1 MQAIYHASL
10 DEITMSFIENLKKQ
24 FHNSKVDIVIRDID
38 ETDYLN
44 QSKKNRHYLE
54 EAIAE
59 VNDSKLIQKSPQEL
73 GLWLYLLLSK
83 VVCKAEENQLIII
96 SCKYHYDD

>member
-44 QSKKNRHYLE
+44 QSKKNRYYLE

-73 GLWLYLLLSK
+73 GL
-83 VVCKAEENQLIII
+83 
-96 SCKYHYDD
+96 